1 MFDHIGLRV
10 QEIATSTAFY
20 RQLLAPLGYGLESEG
35 DGYAG
40 FGPKGAPA
48 LWLHASGAQARSS
61 VHIALRAASRQAV
74 HDFHA
79 QGLAAGAKD
88 NGSPGLR
95 PDYAPN
101 YYAAYLLDADGNN
114 IEAVCFAE

>member
-10 QEIATSTAFY
+10 QEIAVSTTFY
-20 RQLLAPLGYGLESEG
+20 RQLLAPLGFSLQSEG
-35 DGYAG
+35 EGYAG
-40 FGPKGAPA
+40 FGPEGAPA
-48 LWLHASGAQARSS
+48 LWLHASGAAARSS
-61 VHIALRAASRQAV
+61 VHVALRAASRQAV
-74 HDFHA
+74 EAFHA

-88 NGSPGLR
+88 NGAPGLR

-114 IEAVCFAE
+114 IEAVCFD